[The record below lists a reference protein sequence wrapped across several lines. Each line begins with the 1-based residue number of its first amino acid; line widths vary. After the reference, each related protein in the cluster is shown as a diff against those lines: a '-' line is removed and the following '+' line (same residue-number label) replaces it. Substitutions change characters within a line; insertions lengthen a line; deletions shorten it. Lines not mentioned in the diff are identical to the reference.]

1 LSKIY
6 GKNSQNDLDPRE
18 PRAVLLLLD
27 RSFDYQGSVMHDLGY
42 ESSYRDIV
50 GKAPSVPV
58 KERTTPGNGKDGS
71 QIVIE
76 LFTKS
81 DDFW

>member
-1 LSKIY
+1 
-6 GKNSQNDLDPRE
+6 
-18 PRAVLLLLD
+18 
-27 RSFDYQGSVMHDLGY
+27 MHDLGY